1 MRNIFRY
8 LKSYSTQPFE
18 VDRLIVS
25 AFLEINQLQILEN
38 QYLLEYSI
46 NENQIDEHTNL
57 IDFIKIINTEIAAFD
72 IEKLIE
78 LFEFVISPSDR
89 IINGA
94 IYTPNDIRDY
104 IDGSYPNLEYENR
117 PIQIRDL
124 LTHSSGIRRDFAQP
138 LTKMFSLDLTKE
150 DRDKI
155 LNYDRET
162 LLKDL
167 KQFKLD
173 TIPYHA

>member
-72 IEKLIE
+72 IEK
-78 LFEFVISPSDR
+78 
-89 IINGA
+89 
-94 IYTPNDIRDY
+94 
-104 IDGSYPNLEYENR
+104 
-117 PIQIRDL
+117 
-124 LTHSSGIRRDFAQP
+124 
-138 LTKMFSLDLTKE
+138 
-150 DRDKI
+150 
-155 LNYDRET
+155 
-162 LLKDL
+162 
-167 KQFKLD
+167 
-173 TIPYHA
+173 